1 MSFGPFAAL
10 PSLAATGM
18 TPTSGTSA
26 LSSLAQKTESN
37 IASALAKGVE
47 SNIAHGAKS
56 LFSGEFLL
64 RGVTLLLGLLL
75 IAAGL
80 FSHPVVREKIVS
92 AGKVAGKVAAVAA

>member
-1 MSFGPFAAL
+1 MSPLTTAL

-18 TPTSGTSA
+18 MPTNGTSA
-26 LSSLAQKTESN
+26 LSTLAQ
-37 IASALAKGVE
+37 
-47 SNIAHGAKS
+47 GAES
-56 LFSGEFLL
+56 LFAQAQPPKKTGGGAGIFGGDFLL

-80 FSHPVVREKIVS
+80 FSHPAVREKIVS